1 MDKFSINVRV
11 YYEDTDA
18 GGIVYHANYLKF
30 CERART
36 DWLRH
41 VGLTQHKMLE
51 QKIGFVVSSLRCR
64 FRKAAKLDDLLT
76 VSCEVIKVR
85 KVAITFY
92 QRVTLEDGTL
102 LFELECDVANVDLAK
117 GSVRALDNTTITL
130 AQDALVD
137 DPNLGVK

>member
-1 MDKFSINVRV
+1 
-11 YYEDTDA
+11 
-18 GGIVYHANYLKF
+18 
-30 CERART
+30 
-36 DWLRH
+36 
-41 VGLTQHKMLE
+41 MLE